1 MLCRALVGETTD
13 NFRVLRGELNG
24 LLFRILENDAP
35 EQWTRRIVHV
45 DDGLLGAC
53 DRVNGPRD

>member
-1 MLCRALVGETTD
+1 M
-13 NFRVLRGELNG
+13 LRGELNG